1 MSQRPVIFLAFAND
15 QDAHLE
21 KLKQEGKDI
30 YRTLQARHDQ
40 QYIEL
45 YREESAAID
54 DIFYNFNRYKD
65 RVAIFHYGG
74 HASGTHLRLEDRDAN
89 AGGLAKMFGEQ
100 TALQLVV
107 LNGCSTRNQVARL
120 LEAGVKAVVATSV
133 PINDGMASEF
143 AVQLYHSLANGGSI
157 RNAFNQAV
165 AFLETKYGNTQSAGI
180 FRSAD
185 WSEEPEAE
193 NVPMPWGLYVN
204 PQAETVLDWKL
215 PDHKK
220 VSLPAG
226 FGVSG
231 KENFKVNQYIV
242 TVLEAMANYN
252 KALYREMEDEFGD
265 PRDPREFPELII
277 KNFPWPIGAQLRI
290 LVANSD
296 MMNVPGLS
304 RLRQLIYSYIVSSKF
319 LCYLLLAQLWEVK
332 NKGSQNLDSDIL
344 NSFLSITPEKADGY
358 DFFSLTNEAREFFRE
373 QKIAPYV
380 KELEEV
386 FKSLET
392 QDEMYQ
398 AYQFLENVRGQLAA
412 QNISEGELAQLCNES
427 EFCLSVILKK
437 IAFLAIYRLLTIKDI
452 SIFKPRHREPLFR
465 VQMGVLNAFDNEF
478 LREKSRDQDI
488 FTDSHSIL
496 LVKDLRDIDHFLNL
510 SPFIVDKNAFSGKP
524 IPNVYMF
531 NSRSG
536 NFYEY
541 LSVNF
546 NVNKPDPDAPD
557 KISTE
562 DQSYAVLQEQFQL
575 FTK

>member
-30 YRTLQARHDQ
+30 YRTLQSLHDQ

-107 LNGCSTRNQVARL
+107 LNGCSTRNQVTRL
-120 LEAGVKAVVATSV
+120 LDAGVRAVIATSV

-143 AVQLYHSLANGGSI
+143 AVQLYQSLANGGTVK
-157 RNAFNQAV
+157 NAFNQAV
-165 AFLETKYGNTQSAGI
+165 AFLETKYGNTRAAGI

-185 WSEEPEAE
+185 WTETGDD
-193 NVPMPWGLYVN
+193 NVPMPWGLFVN
-204 PQAETVLDWKL
+204 PKAESVLEWKL

-220 VSLPAG
+220 VTLPEG
-226 FGVSG
+226 FGVSIRQ
-231 KENFKVNQYIV
+231 NHKVNEYIV
-242 TVLEAMANYN
+242 TVLEAMASFN

-304 RLRQLIYSYIVSSKF
+304 RLRQLIYSYVVSAKF
-319 LCYLLLAQLWEVK
+319 LCYILLAQLWEVK
-332 NKGSQNLDSDIL
+332 NKGQESLDNNLLD
-344 NSFLSITPEKADGY
+344 SFLSITPEKADGY
-358 DFFSLTNEAREFFRE
+358 DFFHLLDQARIVFRDK
-373 QKIAPYV
+373 KIDSYV
-380 KELEEV
+380 KEFEAL

-392 QDEMYQ
+392 KDEVYM
-398 AYQFLENVRGQLAA
+398 AYQFLEDVRNRLDA
-412 QNISEGELAQLCNES
+412 QTIPEGEWAQLCNEC
-427 EFCLSVILKK
+427 EFCLTVILKK
-437 IAFLAIYRLLTIKDI
+437 IAFLASYRLITIKDI
-452 SIFKPRHREPLFR
+452 GIFKPRHREPLFR
-465 VQMGVLNAFDNEF
+465 VQMGVLNAFDSEF
-478 LREKSRDQDI
+478 LREKARDQHI
-488 FTDSHSIL
+488 YTDSHSIL

-524 IPNVYMF
+524 VPNVYMF
-531 NSRSG
+531 NSRVG
-536 NFYEY
+536 NNYEY

-557 KISTE
+557 KIITE
-562 DQSYAVLQEQFQL
+562 DESYAVLQEQFQL